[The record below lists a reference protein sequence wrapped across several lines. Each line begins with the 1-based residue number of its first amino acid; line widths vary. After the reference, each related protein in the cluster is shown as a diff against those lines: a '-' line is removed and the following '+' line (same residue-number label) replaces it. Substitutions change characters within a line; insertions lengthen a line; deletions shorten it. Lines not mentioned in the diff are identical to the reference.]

1 MKFTIVTIS
10 YNQAQFL
17 EKTIRSVL
25 GQDYPVLEYIVA
37 DGGST
42 DGSLAIIERYRD
54 RIARFLPGPDAGPA
68 DALNKAFAGAT
79 GEVLGFINSDD
90 VLLPGALQRVAEFFA
105 THPAVDFVS
114 GHCEII
120 NGEGT
125 VLRRAYSDRF
135 RHRWLVY
142 SSCIVHQPATFF
154 RRDLFARSGGFNPA
168 NRFSWDMELFHRF
181 GLQQAR
187 HSLINEMLA
196 QFRVHDSSITGVHTM
211 NRPRLEIRDRLL
223 REFLGR
229 TPSRRDVWCRSL
241 LQILRKILNPRDTA
255 ERLRHGPISG
265 RHRKPANA

>member
-10 YNQAQFL
+10 FNQAQFL
-17 EKTIRSVL
+17 EETIRSVL
-25 GQDYPVLEYIVA
+25 GQNGAEIEYIVA

-42 DGSLAIIERYRD
+42 DGSLAIIDKYRD
-54 RIARFLPGPDAGPA
+54 RIARFLPGPDYGPA
-68 DALNKAFAGAT
+68 DALNKAFVGT
-79 GEVLGFINSDD
+79 SGDVLGFINSDD
-90 VLLPGALQRVAEFFA
+90 VLLPGTLHRVADYF
-105 THPAVDFVS
+105 TSRPDVDFVS

-120 NGEGT
+120 DGNGT

-135 RHRWLVY
+135 RHFWLVY

-181 GLQQAR
+181 GLQRAR
-187 HSLINEMLA
+187 HALINEMLA

-229 TPSRRDVWCRSL
+229 TPARRDAWCRSL
-241 LQILRKILNPRDTA
+241 LQVLRKILNPRDTL